1 LITNFDKHIYNS
13 FLKASRASKNLP
25 FNYRKDFNKLDDV
38 KYVSLKR
45 LSSFFKRFPNISMDD
60 FFSAPYT
67 LYKDENF
74 FPIEYFTTLKATK
87 AYTLFQKNKINQDPD
102 SDEQL
107 NSIKNSLIFIKN
119 FCKESNI
126 DIKNYICNKTN
137 NQHSFLLHLRDHKIN
152 YYTLFGFSNFDTVLK
167 SINPDIVKFTIN
179 EDLYN
184 KVSFFR
190 TKLYNSKKALNL
202 VTLGLDKI
210 TKKS

>member
-1 LITNFDKHIYNS
+1 
-13 FLKASRASKNLP
+13 
-25 FNYRKDFNKLDDV
+25 
-38 KYVSLKR
+38 
-45 LSSFFKRFPNISMDD
+45 MDD

-152 YYTLFGFSNFDTVLK
+152 FYTLFGFSNFDTVLK